1 MLFFLGLKNTQS
13 CTCGGAPPKKFCQ
26 GLLTAPLWYYLL
38 FTRAKKYATISSL
51 TREALAMELSIIIA
65 IFTTAA
71 VGFCGGIIFAHIFEL
86 PAEREARLRAKR
98 RRDRRNARHEKNR
111 KNVNFTIDKF

>member
-1 MLFFLGLKNTQS
+1 
-13 CTCGGAPPKKFCQ
+13 
-26 GLLTAPLWYYLL
+26 
-38 FTRAKKYATISSL
+38 
-51 TREALAMELSIIIA
+51 MELSIIIA
-65 IFTTAA
+65 IFTAA